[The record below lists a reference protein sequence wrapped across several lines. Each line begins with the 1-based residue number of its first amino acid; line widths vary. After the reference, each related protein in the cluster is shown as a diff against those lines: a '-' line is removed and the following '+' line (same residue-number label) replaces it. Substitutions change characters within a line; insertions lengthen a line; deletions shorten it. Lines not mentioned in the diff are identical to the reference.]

1 MIKNS
6 IIYYSSAC
14 GFDLASRPHSL
25 TRWGSICFLKGD
37 SPCAV
42 SSFIHHPSFS
52 TYGETH
58 PCMAVYTRQHAH
70 PLVKPIS
77 SLDQDGVQHLHF
89 QPRREKPFFS
99 AWLYVLS
106 LFFAFSA
113 PSLGRLSLSSPLQIQ
128 MQFLNFKVISSV
140 ACCGSSNQRGKQLC
154 ALSGC
159 NNINLWGD
167 NS

>member
-25 TRWGSICFLKGD
+25 TRYGSICFLKGD

-42 SSFIHHPSFS
+42 SSFVHHPSFF
-52 TYGETH
+52 TYGETD
-58 PCMAVYTRQHAH
+58 PCMAVYTYQLTH

-77 SLDQDGVQHLHF
+77 GLDQDGVQHLHF
-89 QPRREKPFFS
+89 SLKGKNLSFYAQI
-99 AWLYVLS
+99 YVLS
-106 LFFAFSA
+106 LFFASCA
-113 PSLGRLSLSSPLQIQ
+113 PSLGWLSLSSLQIQ

-140 ACCGSSNQRGKQLC
+140 ACCGSSNQLGKQLC

-159 NNINLWGD
+159 CNINLWGD